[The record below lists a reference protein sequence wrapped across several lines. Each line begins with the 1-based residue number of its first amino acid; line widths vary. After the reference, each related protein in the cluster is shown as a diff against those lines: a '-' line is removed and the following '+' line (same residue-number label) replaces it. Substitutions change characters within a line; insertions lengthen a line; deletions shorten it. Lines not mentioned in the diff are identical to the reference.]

1 MFLRS
6 IMIVHQRGQR
16 SLFKL
21 TTAKPL
27 GPGSGQLKA
36 GFIGRKI
43 ADDRRSSKE
52 LGLVTAAVW
61 YEYIQVVSSVARGMR
76 SSIVVQTA

>member
-43 ADDRRSSKE
+43 ADDRRSSKSWAS
-52 LGLVTAAVW
+52 LPPPYGTSTYKSFHL
-61 YEYIQVVSSVARGMR
+61 
-76 SSIVVQTA
+76 